1 LAKRSHKVIFDANDR
16 FISEADVKL
25 NTASVSNAHK
35 VMINNF
41 MMNDRYGGLAV
52 CQGKGKSTSSEHCKQ
67 LKTY

>member
-35 VMINNF
+35 VIINNLK
-41 MMNDRYGGLAV
+41 MNDRFGGIV
-52 CQGKGKSTSSEHCKQ
+52 VYQDEDRFISSKQ
-67 LKTY
+67 LK